1 MIQTN
6 YFNIYNASAGTGKT
20 FSLVRDYLVL
30 LFNSRNNELYKNI
43 LAITFTNKAVNEMKG
58 RIVKYLI
65 NYSNCVDLD
74 KKMIIEIEKKT
85 GLSEKEIFDKSS
97 LILKNLLKNYGSFEI
112 STIDKFTQK
121 IIRNFTYELGID
133 SKYEVELDH
142 NEIITKAIDNLISK
156 VELNDLKSENLIEF
170 SIEKTRNDKSWDITT
185 DLENIAELIFNE
197 NNFVEI
203 DDLKDYNLEDF
214 EKCKVG
220 IKTTIVELY
229 DESRKLANSALSI
242 IDKNEIAYTSFS
254 RKTIPNH
261 FSKISKGDFKNIYK
275 NQIENNLIDGN
286 LYSAKISEKEKLSI
300 ERIRP
305 ELFKIYKACKEI
317 VYKIKLYENVLNNIS
332 PLSIL
337 SEIKK
342 EIETLKKDENFLLIS
357 EFNKIVNEQIQN
369 QPAPFIYEKI
379 GTKFSHFFIDEF
391 QDTSKMQW
399 ENLKPLIENS
409 LASENSSLT
418 IAGDPKQSI
427 YRWRGG
433 DVKEFINLL
442 STESPF
448 SCEKNNIPLRDNH
461 RSNKAIVS
469 FSDSLFKYISEIFSH
484 NSKLKEILNFPKQI
498 SINKEKGFLNL
509 TFYNRENEIELDEFY
524 NIQTFSTIED
534 LISRG
539 YNYKDIC
546 IIVRKKKEGVK
557 IGDFLSE
564 NKIPI
569 ISSEV
574 LNLSSSLEVNFIIN
588 LIQFHID
595 NSDFN
600 KINFCK
606 SLYEL
611 NFIDIA
617 KEDFL
622 LEIIDKDFEEIKR
635 YIRIDDFNFNQ
646 KMLNKI
652 SIYEAV
658 EYIVEKF
665 EIMQESNSY
674 VQFFLDFVLE
684 YSSKFQTGF
693 TEFIE
698 YFDEKKEKLNVIN
711 PQGIDAVEIITIHKS
726 KGLEF
731 PIVIY
736 PYADINVYEDI
747 NPKAW
752 INFDNE
758 EKFNLKK
765 SLVNIN
771 QDLEKIN
778 SELYKNYKWDLEVDH
793 INLLYVV
800 LTRAEKELYIF
811 SDKNLDGKGNEKINF
826 YSGIFISFLK
836 KINRWNESESS
847 YDFGVKQI
855 NKNDG
860 ELAENLTQK
869 LFVVNSRMKHNILIN
884 SKNTDSWINDF
895 SHSQDEGNIFH
906 EIMEQ
911 VNSKKDIQSVVE
923 KFYELGIID
932 FEGKRE
938 YEKIIFKI
946 IDHAELK
953 KYYNDELVCYNERE
967 IISKKGFVLVPD
979 RLVFLNNK
987 DVVIIDY
994 KTGKENSSHEVQMR
1008 KYQALLEEM
1017 NLKVVEKILIYVNEK
1032 IKISKCK

>member
-1 MIQTN
+1 
-6 YFNIYNASAGTGKT
+6 
-20 FSLVRDYLVL
+20 
-30 LFNSRNNELYKNI
+30 
-43 LAITFTNKAVNEMKG
+43 
-58 RIVKYLI
+58 
-65 NYSNCVDLD
+65 
-74 KKMIIEIEKKT
+74 
-85 GLSEKEIFDKSS
+85 
-97 LILKNLLKNYGSFEI
+97 
-112 STIDKFTQK
+112 
-121 IIRNFTYELGID
+121 
-133 SKYEVELDH
+133 
-142 NEIITKAIDNLISK
+142 
-156 VELNDLKSENLIEF
+156 
-170 SIEKTRNDKSWDITT
+170 
-185 DLENIAELIFNE
+185 
-197 NNFVEI
+197 
-203 DDLKDYNLEDF
+203 
-214 EKCKVG
+214 
-220 IKTTIVELY
+220 
-229 DESRKLANSALSI
+229 
-242 IDKNEIAYTSFS
+242 
-254 RKTIPNH
+254 
-261 FSKISKGDFKNIYK
+261 
-275 NQIENNLIDGN
+275 
-286 LYSAKISEKEKLSI
+286 
-300 ERIRP
+300 
-305 ELFKIYKACKEI
+305 
-317 VYKIKLYENVLNNIS
+317 
-332 PLSIL
+332 
-337 SEIKK
+337 
-342 EIETLKKDENFLLIS
+342 
-357 EFNKIVNEQIQN
+357 
-369 QPAPFIYEKI
+369 
-379 GTKFSHFFIDEF
+379 
-391 QDTSKMQW
+391 
-399 ENLKPLIENS
+399 
-409 LASENSSLT
+409 
-418 IAGDPKQSI
+418 
-427 YRWRGG
+427 
-433 DVKEFINLL
+433 
-442 STESPF
+442 
-448 SCEKNNIPLRDNH
+448 
-461 RSNKAIVS
+461 
-469 FSDSLFKYISEIFSH
+469 
-484 NSKLKEILNFPKQI
+484 
-498 SINKEKGFLNL
+498 
-509 TFYNRENEIELDEFY
+509 
-524 NIQTFSTIED
+524 
-534 LISRG
+534 
-539 YNYKDIC
+539 
-546 IIVRKKKEGVK
+546 
-557 IGDFLSE
+557 
-564 NKIPI
+564 
-569 ISSEV
+569 
-574 LNLSSSLEVNFIIN
+574 
-588 LIQFHID
+588 
-595 NSDFN
+595 
-600 KINFCK
+600 
-606 SLYEL
+606 
-611 NFIDIA
+611 
-617 KEDFL
+617 
-622 LEIIDKDFEEIKR
+622 
-635 YIRIDDFNFNQ
+635 
-646 KMLNKI
+646 MLNKI

-658 EYIVEKF
+658 EYVVEKF

-693 TEFIE
+693 IEFIE

-836 KINRWNESESS
+836 KMNLWDESKST
-847 YDFGVKQI
+847 YDFGAKEI
-855 NKNDG
+855 NKMDV
-860 ELAENLTQK
+860 ELDKHLIQK

-1017 NLKVVEKILIYVNEK
+1017 NLKVVANILIYVNEK
-1032 IKISKCK
+1032 IIISKCK